1 MYILTYL
8 QYVHIYIYIYIY
20 IYIHLLISVPGGA
33 PVGQPQQALDGKAL
47 SQPRQHPSSKTE

>member
-20 IYIHLLISVPGGA
+20 THLLISGPGGA
-33 PVGQPQQALDGKAL
+33 PVGQP
-47 SQPRQHPSSKTE
+47 

>member
-8 QYVHIYIYIYIY
+8 QYVHIYMTFIYT
-20 IYIHLLISVPGGA
+20 HLLISGPGGA
-33 PVGQPQQALDGKAL
+33 PVGQPQQALDRKAL